1 MERKKWYAESGNLK
15 PQKIL
20 ERKEMAKKTSKKKN
34 NL

>member
-20 ERKEMAKKTSKKKN
+20 ERKEMAKNQIKKKSV
-34 NL
+34 